1 MKYKLSKDGIK
12 QSLYFKSIGDL
23 ALALNIPEIKAIE
36 LMLAN
41 DSYNGWKIEI
51 ETLKNK
57 VKENEIELFREY
69 KQIIKII

>member
-1 MKYKLSKDGIK
+1 MTEDRIYKLSKCGIK

-23 ALALNIPEIKAIE
+23 ALALNISQIRAIE

-51 ETLKNK
+51 INK
-57 VKENEIELFREY
+57 
-69 KQIIKII
+69 